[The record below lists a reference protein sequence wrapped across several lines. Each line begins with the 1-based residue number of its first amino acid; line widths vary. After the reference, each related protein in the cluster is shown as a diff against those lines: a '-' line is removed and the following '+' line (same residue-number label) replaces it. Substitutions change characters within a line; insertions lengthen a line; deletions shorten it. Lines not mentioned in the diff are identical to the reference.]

1 MHWFERFK
9 KHVKHLKVISLFSRV
24 FFTCLHVSER
34 CTQGKSRA
42 WSNTA
47 YCAFA
52 VPLVP
57 DFRREVEISVSDVPD
72 LSFAMLE
79 KLKSTLLDVQTKA
92 NSYVI
97 QRDDLEGAPRA
108 LVEGVAKFRKVA
120 DIFPPLGA
128 GVLGGGMG
136 VGCGLGWP
144 IKAAYGPPRAFCGVG
159 IGVAVF
165 GAGYGQ
171 GMAGKRFGRDRR
183 ADEAKAN
190 IVKMESVIVA
200 ACDRV
205 AEFGRKVLGK
215 DKVVVEETKIR
226 ERRWFRRGGGAFV
239 SGFPVGGGRVDERFD
254 SGRVKFSSRAVA
266 VGRR

>member
-1 MHWFERFK
+1 MYST
-9 KHVKHLKVISLFSRV
+9 KV
-24 FFTCLHVSER
+24 TCLVE
-34 CTQGKSRA
+34 
-42 WSNTA
+42 
-47 YCAFA
+47 YCRFPSQFLPDSGRELEIIFIN
-52 VPLVP
+52 VPYP
-57 DFRREVEISVSDVPD
+57 
-72 LSFAMLE
+72 SFAMLDASLD
-79 KLKSTLLDVQTKA
+79 KLRATLLDVHTKA

-97 QRDDLEGAPRA
+97 QRNDLEGAPRA
-108 LVEGVAKFRKVA
+108 VVEAVAKFRKVA

-190 IVKMESVIVA
+190 IAKMESVIVA

-205 AEFGRKVLGK
+205 AEVGRRVLGRE
-215 DKVVVEETKIR
+215 KVVVEEKKVR
-226 ERRWFRRGGGAFV
+226 ERRWFRWGGGAFV
-239 SGFPVGGGRVDERFD
+239 SGFPVGGGRVGEGFD
-254 SGRVKFSSRAVA
+254 SERVKFSSRAVA
-266 VGRR
+266 MGRR